1 MDASDT
7 TGTDPPAERS
17 AGSWIVSFFGW
28 YHHAVAFAY
37 AGTATV
43 SSWSGSLRNAAFL
56 FVASLLLAYAV
67 VAAVTVAVRLFD
79 PSWLS

>member
-1 MDASDT
+1 MNAPDT

-17 AGSWIVSFFGW
+17 AGSRIVSFLSW
-28 YHHAVAFAY
+28 YHHTVAFAY

-43 SSWSGSLRNAAFL
+43 SSWSGSLRNAALL

-67 VAAVTVAVRLFD
+67 VTVVTVAIRLFA